1 MHTPIYQHRHH
12 HVSLAQ
18 MHASKGRLCLRMKLR
33 QESVAEFDKAVAV
46 LDAQPDPSKEGPHE
60 KKIRAFADKV
70 RAQVNRSVSVQNF
83 RHKKRQ
89 SEGKGDE

>member
-1 MHTPIYQHRHH
+1 
-12 HVSLAQ
+12 
-18 MHASKGRLCLRMKLR
+18 MKLR

-89 SEGKGDE
+89 SEGKGDEWSCSPVCDNVYIRKLTARSVWVS